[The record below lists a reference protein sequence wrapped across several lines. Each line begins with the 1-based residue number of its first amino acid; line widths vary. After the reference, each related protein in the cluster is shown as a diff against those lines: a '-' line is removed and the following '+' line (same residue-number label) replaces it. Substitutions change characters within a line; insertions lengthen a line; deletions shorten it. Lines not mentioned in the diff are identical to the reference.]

1 MAMPDRR
8 GALML
13 YSELSVFPLLAT
25 AALAPAWFL
34 LPYAHRV
41 GIQASM
47 SDLGGTSWM
56 LTVASKEFAPQ

>member
-8 GALML
+8 SALML
-13 YSELSVFPLLAT
+13 YTTRSLFPLLAT

-34 LPYAHRV
+34 LLNALRV

-47 SDLGGTSWM
+47 SDLGGTPWM
-56 LTVASKEFAPQ
+56 LTAASKEFAPQ

>member
-1 MAMPDRR
+1 MAMHDWR
-8 GALML
+8 GALMAC
-13 YSELSVFPLLAT
+13 SVLSVFPLLAT

-34 LPYAHRV
+34 LLSALRV